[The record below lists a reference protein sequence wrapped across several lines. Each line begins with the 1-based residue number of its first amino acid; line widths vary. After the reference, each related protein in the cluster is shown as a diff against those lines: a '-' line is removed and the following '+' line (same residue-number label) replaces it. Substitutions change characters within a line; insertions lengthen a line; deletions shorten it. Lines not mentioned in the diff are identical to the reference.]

1 LSLTFPE
8 KFAAIDFVV
17 QKYAEMSSQPFDLST
32 AVRYHAGKFPPQ
44 SLDYAPLME
53 PLLRATDALAR
64 YDQMLK
70 GMHNSEILLAPLR
83 NQEAVISS
91 RMEGTI
97 STMDEILQYSA
108 EYAEEDHPAE
118 VRSEVIETILY
129 RRALNAAQRQLEE
142 GYPLSASLVKS
153 IHRQL
158 LSWGRGATKSPG
170 HFKSEQNYVGDRNS
184 RLIRFVPISPEQLPG
199 GIETLFSFMGSDGF
213 PVLVRTALAH
223 IEFEA
228 LHPFED
234 GNGRVGRMLVTL
246 MLWQTGVISAP
257 HFYIS
262 RFFEDHKD
270 DYIGLM
276 REVSESGKWEAWC
289 GFFLAAIE
297 EQAKNNL
304 AVAESIRSLY
314 EDMKVHFASV
324 LSSKWAVKALD
335 YIFTNPIFRNNGFT
349 GKSGIPAGTAARFTR
364 MLLDGGLLQT
374 VRPAAGSRPATYRFE
389 PLMERV
395 RV

>member
-1 LSLTFPE
+1 
-8 KFAAIDFVV
+8 
-17 QKYAEMSSQPFDLST
+17 MSANGLDLSE
-32 AVRYHAGKFPPQ
+32 AVKYHSGKFPPPA
-44 SLDYAPLME
+44 LDYGVLVE
-53 PLLRATDALAR
+53 SLLKATDALAR

-108 EYAEEDHPAE
+108 EHAEEENSSE

-129 RRALNAAQRQLEE
+129 RRALNAAQKQLEE
-142 GYPLSASLVKS
+142 GYPLSPALVKS
-153 IHRQL
+153 IHSHL
-158 LSWGRGATKSPG
+158 LSWGRGAALSPG
-170 HFKSEQNYVGDRNS
+170 QFKTEQNYVGDRNS
-184 RLIRFVPISPEQLPG
+184 RVIRFVPISPEQLPG
-199 GIETLFSFMGSDGF
+199 GIEALFSFIGSDGAF

-223 IEFEA
+223 VEFEA

-246 MLWQTGVISAP
+246 MLWKTGVISAP

-262 RFFEDHKD
+262 RYFEDQKE
-270 DYIGLM
+270 DYIRLM
-276 REVSESGKWEAWC
+276 REVSSEGRWETWC
-289 GFFLAAIE
+289 RFFLTAVEA
-297 EQAKNNL
+297 QAKNNL
-304 AVAESIRSLY
+304 TAAESIRSLY
-314 EDMKVHFASV
+314 EEMKSRFTSV
-324 LSSKWAVKALD
+324 LSSKWAVRALD

-349 GKSGIPAGTAARFTR
+349 KESGIPAGTAARFTR
-364 MLLDGGLLQT
+364 MLLEGKLLQT
-374 VRPAAGSRPATYRFE
+374 VRPASGRRPATYRFE

>member
-1 LSLTFPE
+1 M
-8 KFAAIDFVV
+8 KF
-17 QKYAEMSSQPFDLST
+17 KEFDLAT
-32 AVRYHAGKFPPQ
+32 AVSYHTGQFPP
-44 SLDYAPLME
+44 STLDYGSLMD

-97 STMDEILQYSA
+97 STMDEILQYQA
-108 EYAEEDHPAE
+108 EYAEEEAPAE

-129 RRALNAAQRQLEE
+129 RRALNSAQKQLEQ
-142 GYPLSASLVKS
+142 GYPLSPSLVKS

-170 HFKSEQNYVGDRNS
+170 EFKKEQNYVGDRDS
-184 RLIRFVPISPEQLPG
+184 RAIRFIPISPEQLPG
-199 GIETLFSFMGSDGF
+199 GMENLFAFIGSDHF
-213 PVLVRTALAH
+213 PLLVRTALAH

-246 MLWQTGVISAP
+246 MLWQSGVIAAP

-262 RFFEDHKD
+262 RYFEDHKD
-270 DYIGLM
+270 EYIHLM
-276 REVSESGKWEAWC
+276 REASRGGGWEAWC
-289 GFFLAAIE
+289 RFFLTAVE
-297 EQAKNNL
+297 RQAQDNL
-304 AVAESIRSLY
+304 TVAESIRSLY
-314 EDMKVHFASV
+314 EEMKTHFASL
-324 LSSKWAVKALD
+324 LSSKWAVRALD
-335 YIFTNPIFRNNGFT
+335 YIFANPIFRNNGFT
-349 GKSGIPAGTAARFTR
+349 ADSGIPPATAARFTR
-364 MLLDGGLLQT
+364 VLLDEGMLQT
-374 VRPAAGSRPATYRFE
+374 VRSAAGRRPATYRFE
-389 PLMERV
+389 PLMQRV

>member
-1 LSLTFPE
+1 METKPL
-8 KFAAIDFVV
+8 
-17 QKYAEMSSQPFDLST
+17 DLSD
-32 AVRYHAGKFPPQ
+32 AVSYHTDRFPPKA
-44 SLDYAPLME
+44 LDYGPMME
-53 PLLRATDALAR
+53 TLLKATASLAR

-97 STMDEILQYSA
+97 STMDEILQYQA
-108 EYAEEDHPAE
+108 EYVEDEAPPE

-129 RRALNAAQRQLEE
+129 RRALNTAQQQIEQ
-142 GYPLSASLVKS
+142 GYPLSPSLIKS

-158 LSWGRGATKSPG
+158 LSFGRGAAKSPG
-170 HFKSEQNYVGDRNS
+170 EFKKEQNYVGDRDS
-184 RLIRFVPISPEQLPG
+184 RKIRFVPISPEQLPG
-199 GIETLFSFMGSDGF
+199 GIETLFAFIDSDMY

-223 IEFEA
+223 LEFEA
-228 LHPFED
+228 LHPFQD

-246 MLWQTGVISAP
+246 MLWKSGTISAP

-270 DYIGLM
+270 EYIRLM
-276 REVSESGKWEAWC
+276 RDVSRTGPWEEWC
-289 GFFLAAIE
+289 RFFLTAV
-297 EQAKNNL
+297 EQQAVDNL
-304 AVAESIRSLY
+304 TVAESIRSLY
-314 EDMKVHFASV
+314 EEMKHRFASL
-324 LSSKWAVKALD
+324 LSSKWSVRALD
-335 YIFTNPIFRNNGFT
+335 YIFTQPIFRNNGFT
-349 GKSGIPAGTAARFTR
+349 KKSGIPAATASRFTR
-364 MLLDGGLLQT
+364 VLLDEGLLQT
-374 VRPAAGSRPATYRFE
+374 VREAAGRRPATYRFE

>member
-1 LSLTFPE
+1 MKLKEL
-8 KFAAIDFVV
+8 
-17 QKYAEMSSQPFDLST
+17 DLSD
-32 AVRYHAGKFPPQ
+32 AVLYHTGRFPP
-44 SLDYAPLME
+44 SDLNYGAFME

-97 STMDEILQYSA
+97 STMDEILQYQA
-108 EYAEEDHPAE
+108 EYAEDEAPTE

-129 RRALNAAQRQLEE
+129 RRALNAAQNQIEQ

-170 HFKSEQNYVGDRNS
+170 QFKREQNYVGNRDS
-184 RLIRFVPISPEQLPG
+184 RVIRFIPISPEQLPG
-199 GIETLFSFMGSDGF
+199 GMETLFTFIGSEQF
-213 PVLVRTALAH
+213 PLLVRTALAH
-223 IEFEA
+223 LEFEA
-228 LHPFED
+228 LHPFDD

-246 MLWQTGVISAP
+246 MLWKSGVIAAP

-262 RFFEDHKD
+262 RYFEDHKD
-270 DYIGLM
+270 TYIHLM
-276 REVSESGKWEAWC
+276 REVSRNGAWEEWC
-289 GFFLAAIE
+289 RFFLTAVE
-297 EQAKNNL
+297 RQAQDNL
-304 AVAESIRSLY
+304 TIAESIRTLY
-314 EDMKVHFASV
+314 EEMKTHFASL
-324 LSSKWAVKALD
+324 LSSKWAVRALD
-335 YIFTNPIFRNNGFT
+335 YIFANPIFRNNGFT
-349 GKSGIPAGTAARFTR
+349 TNSGIPPATAARFTR
-364 MLLDGGLLQT
+364 VLMDEGMLQT
-374 VRPAAGSRPATYRFE
+374 IRPASGRRPATYRFE
-389 PLMERV
+389 PLMQRV

>member
-1 LSLTFPE
+1 METKPL
-8 KFAAIDFVV
+8 
-17 QKYAEMSSQPFDLST
+17 DLSD
-32 AVRYHAGKFPPQ
+32 AVSYHTDRFPPKA
-44 SLDYAPLME
+44 LDYGPMME
-53 PLLRATDALAR
+53 TLLKATASLAR

-97 STMDEILQYSA
+97 STMDEILQYQA
-108 EYAEEDHPAE
+108 EYVEDEAPPE

-129 RRALNAAQRQLEE
+129 RRALNTAQQQIEQ
-142 GYPLSASLVKS
+142 GYPLSPSLVKS

-158 LSWGRGATKSPG
+158 LSFGRGAAKSPG
-170 HFKSEQNYVGDRNS
+170 EFKKEQNYVGDRDS
-184 RLIRFVPISPEQLPG
+184 RKIRFVPISPEQLPG
-199 GIETLFSFMGSDGF
+199 GIETLFAFIDSDMY

-223 IEFEA
+223 LEFEA
-228 LHPFED
+228 LHPFQD

-246 MLWQTGVISAP
+246 MLWKSGTISAP

-270 DYIGLM
+270 EYIRLM
-276 REVSESGKWEAWC
+276 RDVSRTGPWEEWC
-289 GFFLAAIE
+289 RFFLTAV
-297 EQAKNNL
+297 EQQAVDNL
-304 AVAESIRSLY
+304 TVAESIRSLY
-314 EDMKVHFASV
+314 EEMKHRFASL
-324 LSSKWAVKALD
+324 LSSKWSVRALD
-335 YIFTNPIFRNNGFT
+335 YIFTQPIFRNNGFT
-349 GKSGIPAGTAARFTR
+349 KKSGIPAATASRFTR
-364 MLLDGGLLQT
+364 VLLDEGLLQT
-374 VRPAAGSRPATYRFE
+374 VREAAGRRPATYRFE